1 MTDGNNQ
8 QAGAAQQQAP
18 PATSKPYRVFETED
32 QYLTAMNRKL
42 ANYMPKSE
50 YQAALN
56 RASDLE
62 KSLGTLQAENAKLLG
77 EIGKYKLGDLRKKVA
92 KDAQL
97 PDEWADEL
105 KGADEASMKEHAESL
120 RKKLGIKQNV
130 GNPVPTITPGA
141 QQGPSENEIMN
152 GLLLGI
158 SKGIPL
164 PTGR

>member
-1 MTDGNNQ
+1 MTDANNQ
-8 QAGAAQQQAP
+8 QAGAAPQAP
-18 PATSKPYRVFETED
+18 PASSKPYRVFETED
-32 QYLTAMNRKL
+32 QYVNAMNRKL

-50 YQAALN
+50 YQAALT
-56 RASDLE
+56 RVSDLE
-62 KSLGTLQAENAKLLG
+62 KSLGTLQAENAKLMG
-77 EIGKYKLGDLRKKVA
+77 EIGNYKLGDLRKKVA

-130 GNPVPTITPGA
+130 GNPVPTVTPGA
-141 QQGPSENEIMN
+141 QQGPSENDIMN

-158 SKGIPL
+158 SRGVPL